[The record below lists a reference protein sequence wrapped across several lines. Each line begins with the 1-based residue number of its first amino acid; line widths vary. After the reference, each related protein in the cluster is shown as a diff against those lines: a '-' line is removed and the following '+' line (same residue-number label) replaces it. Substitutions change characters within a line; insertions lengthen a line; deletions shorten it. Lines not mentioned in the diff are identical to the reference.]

1 MTPSPKKPDPIDVH
15 VGMRIRLMR
24 TAQRMSQEKLA
35 EHCGIT
41 FQQVQK
47 YEKGTNRIGSSRLV
61 QISKALGQPVSA
73 FFEGLGDAEDAAAPD
88 PAATLFSTAE
98 GVRLARAFA
107 ALPTS
112 ARLRA
117 DLIRHVE
124 TIAGAFAAA
133 GGEVVENTP
142 VYPTPWPIAE
152 LMQQPH

>member
-61 QISKALGQPVSA
+61 QISRALGQPVSA
-73 FFEGLGDAEDAAAPD
+73 FFEGLGDAEHGATPD

-107 ALPTS
+107 ALPS

-117 DLIRHVE
+117 DVIRHLE
-124 TIAGAFAAA
+124 TIVADVSDGR
-133 GGEVVENTP
+133 GERVENTP